1 MLFEGTTLT
10 SPTVYI
16 SFETAFALDECSKP
30 VGRNHTGSLIA
41 LLPDQVSSIHGALG
55 PSSMTNATGHF
66 VGTWIPASFNYTNL
80 ALTPVPLSVYLDQP
94 SCYDSFCS
102 TIFTDYRPV
111 LSVPQQILSLD
122 PAWSSCDVYWRG
134 LYDPPK
140 ALQPAEVVMGPTT
153 PAGDS
158 RTTPTSAVPENSL
171 VSPTVKPT
179 KVSDDPP
186 QIATATQDPSSTD
199 MQSPAAPHIQ
209 NSATSIAPST
219 PTLAGADPVQSDAVS
234 IDSEVAKPPSR
245 TEDGND
251 LSFSTPSQ
259 VTSIKGSGVGTSIPD
274 PGAVTKDGSPAPSN
288 AAEVFSE
295 AQQDH
300 AGDNDRPMATFSDA
314 DGQQHSVLQTGDEVI
329 LDNTV
334 TISQGG
340 AKSSVTGIGVV
351 SAGDN
356 GLVISEEDVEVT
368 VTYSA
373 EPKRPATAASTAL
386 ITFEGSTYT
395 VIRSSRVGAQE
406 ASVETQSVGAVTFKA
421 GGKEFTAY
429 RPESDGAVRVI
440 AEEATFSL
448 ERGSATNIDEHFIS
462 ADPTG
467 NLAFDGEELAYTSLD
482 QPAPPSSSGIIFTAI
497 DGDIYTVVQS
507 SGADLL
513 VHNAGN
519 TLTIPASSV
528 ATVGGNEIRLGAANH
543 VLVGSVTVT
552 PSALPSAF
560 SEHQV
565 EFTIDGRIRTAI
577 EHASASAAV
586 IDGTTVSVGGPALGF
601 GDDTVSMAP
610 GGLVLQSNG
619 KQDTIAFDQAQ
630 AQVTHDVAAV
640 LTLGHNGITAYALE
654 SDPTSTP
661 RGIVLDGTTLLV
673 GGSAVTI
680 SGNTISLAS
689 SGIIISNDG
698 STRTIA
704 LSTASSLPESKAVL
718 TLGSRTLTAYQVAQ
732 SPGVVEIGGSRISIG
747 GQAITVNGEV
757 VSAAPNGVVEDGT
770 LVSWSTI
777 SVPAMASITRGSGTA
792 GHGAETADSGRT
804 SAGSSVTQSE
814 FESASTTSG
823 AEKHRIS
830 VVRLFLMAAGLVFM
844 ILT

>member
-30 VGRNHTGSLIA
+30 V
-41 LLPDQVSSIHGALG
+41 D
-55 PSSMTNATGHF
+55 
-66 VGTWIPASFNYTNL
+66 
-80 ALTPVPLSVYLDQP
+80 
-94 SCYDSFCS
+94 DSFCS

-111 LSVPQQILSLD
+111 LSVPQQILNLD

-140 ALQPAEVVMGPTT
+140 ALQPAQVVMGPTT

-158 RTTPTSAVPENSL
+158 RATPTSAVPENSL

-179 KVSDDPP
+179 TISGDPP

-199 MQSPAAPHIQ
+199 PSSTDMQSPAAPHVQ
-209 NSATSIAPST
+209 NSATSIAPPT
-219 PTLAGADPVQSDAVS
+219 PTLGGAGPVQSDAAQ
-234 IDSEVAKPPSR
+234 IDSESAKPPSR
-245 TEDGND
+245 TENGND
-251 LSFSTPSQ
+251 PRFSTPSQ
-259 VTSIKGSGVGTSIPD
+259 ATNLQASGVGTSIPD
-274 PGAVTKDGSPAPSN
+274 PGADTKDGSPAPSN

-300 AGDNDRPMATFSDA
+300 AGENGRPIATFSGA
-314 DGQQHSVLQTGDEVI
+314 DGQQHSVVQTGDEVI

-340 AKSSVTGIGVV
+340 AKSSITGIGVV
-351 SAGDN
+351 SAADS
-356 GLVISEEDVEVT
+356 GLVISQEDFKITAAYSSVE
-368 VTYSA
+368 SKG
-373 EPKRPATAASTAL
+373 PPAAASTAF
-386 ITFEGSTYT
+386 ITFDGSTYT
-395 VIRSSRVGAQE
+395 VVQSSRVGAQE
-406 ASVETQSVGAVTFKA
+406 ASVEMQSMGAVTFKA

-440 AEEATFSL
+440 VEETTFSL
-448 ERGSATNIDEHFIS
+448 ERGSATNVDEHSIS

-467 NLAFDGEELAYTSLD
+467 NIAFDGETLAYTSLD
-482 QPAPPSSSGIIFTAI
+482 QPPLPSSSGIMFTAK
-497 DGDIYTVVQS
+497 DGDVYTVVQS

-519 TLTIPASSV
+519 TFTIPATSV
-528 ATVGGNEIRLGAANH
+528 ATVGGSEIRLGASDH
-543 VLVGSVTVT
+543 VLVDSKTMT
-552 PSALPSAF
+552 PSALASAF
-560 SEHQV
+560 SERHV
-565 EFTIDGRIRTAI
+565 EFTIDGKIRTAV

-586 IDGTTVSVGGPALGF
+586 IDGTTISVGGSALTI
-601 GDDTVSMAP
+601 GDETVSMAT

-619 KQDTIAFDQAQ
+619 KQDTIAFDQTQ
-630 AQVTHDVAAV
+630 AQVTQDVAAI

-654 SDPTSTP
+654 SDSTSTP
-661 RGIVLDGTTLLV
+661 RGIVLDGTTLLA

-680 SGNTISLAS
+680 SGNTILLAS
-689 SGIIISNDG
+689 SGIVIANNG
-698 STRTIA
+698 STSTIA
-704 LSTASSLPESKAVL
+704 LPTASSLPESKAVL
-718 TLGSRTLTAYQVAQ
+718 TLGSRTMTAYPVAQ

-747 GQAITVNGEV
+747 GQAITINVDV
-757 VSAAPNGVVEDGT
+757 VSAASSGVVEDGT

-792 GHGAETADSGRT
+792 GHVAETAASSRT
-804 SAGSSVTQSE
+804 SAESSVTQSE
-814 FESASTTSG
+814 SGIASTTSG
-823 AEKHRIS
+823 AERHRIS
-830 VVRLFLMAAGLVFM
+830 VVRLSLMAVGLVSM
-844 ILT
+844 ILM